1 MTVLA
6 PTGRTAVS
14 GTGCPSGVGYG
25 AGIAHLGEILQGR
38 FDDDGRLTHGTV
50 TLPYPRK
57 SSTARFRP
65 HAEEALVVVPHWRRK
80 ARRAAAESLRSLGVA
95 AGGVLEV
102 STTIETGRG
111 CGSSTA
117 DVVASIRAVADSF
130 DTTLSAARTAQLA
143 VRAEGA
149 SDAIMFDDRVVL
161 FASRDGHVIEDMVV
175 GVPRL
180 EVLAVD
186 LDVSGVDT
194 LEVPPPV
201 YSRLE
206 LSTFG
211 ALRGLL
217 RRALIDRSSTLIAR
231 VASVS
236 AQLNQRHLPNPLYD
250 LMVDM
255 QRRVGAIGV
264 QVAHTGTVMSLLFD
278 PADPDSALREAM
290 AIRLLDAANIH
301 RHWHYQVG
309 S

>member
-6 PTGRTAVS
+6 PIRRTSRSV
-14 GTGCPSGVGYG
+14 TDCPNGVGHG
-25 AGIAHLGEILQGR
+25 VGIAHLGEILQGR

-57 SSTARFRP
+57 SSTARFRA
-65 HAEEALVVVPHWRRK
+65 HAEEALVVVPHWRSK
-80 ARRAAAESLRSLGVA
+80 ARRAAGESLRSLGVT

-102 STTIETGRG
+102 STTIPTGRG

-130 DTTLSAARTAQLA
+130 GTTLSAARTAQLA

-149 SDAIMFDDRVVL
+149 SDAIMFGDRVVL
-161 FASRDGHVIEDMVV
+161 FASRDGHVIEDLVLA
-175 GVPRL
+175 VPRL

-194 LEVPPPV
+194 LAVPSPV
-201 YSRLE
+201 YGRLE

-217 RRALIDRSSTLIAR
+217 RRALIDRSATLLAR

-236 AQLNQRHLPNPLYD
+236 AEINQRHLPNPLYD
-250 LMVDM
+250 LMVDV

-278 PADPDSALREAM
+278 PTDPDTVLREAM
-290 AIRLLDAANIH
+290 AIRLLDAAGIH